1 MVDLESV
8 EELYEGEIEL
18 YRTSSIVCFHVARPE
33 EREGRSTA
41 LRRNGSTLMP
51 AQPTRKKSR
60 IKPSTCQS
68 ARKLSRES
76 RRGRLE
82 KNRY

>member
-51 AQPTRKKSR
+51 AQPTRSEMPQRVFGKVTPLYSK
-60 IKPSTCQS
+60 IMGGLLT
-68 ARKLSRES
+68 LW
-76 RRGRLE
+76 
-82 KNRY
+82 